1 MSEMSM
7 NKSMNEENHRLEEMS
22 MNKRDKDRSKR

>member
-1 MSEMSM
+1 MNM
-7 NKSMNEENHRLEEMS
+7 NKSMNEGNHRLEKMS